1 MTTHLTTLFALAGA
15 ALPLGLTALACNSA
29 DRNEGTEH
37 VASAA
42 DELPRGPRF
51 GDFNATTER
60 NTRNLLQ
67 RGQEIF
73 RFDTFGDEEFWGG
86 KLRLHESIA
95 SVTPAQALRL
105 GLKVDADALPSELRE
120 EIARGQV
127 NLRDPAVTLTLLQL
141 DAILGVTG
149 FFDDRGNLISIG
161 LQCALCHS
169 TVNDSV
175 RRGIG
180 TRLDGWAN
188 RDLDVGAII
197 ATAPTLQPIVD
208 LLPKVPAGITEEGVR
223 DVLRSW
229 GPGKYD
235 AQLLLD
241 GKAFQPHGT
250 TSTTLLPPD
259 GRTTATTVL
268 PPGQKTSA
276 ATLLPNAFDMGGV
289 NEHTWTGN
297 WGSVPYWNAF
307 VAVTQLHG
315 KGNFFDPRLN
325 DPVKYPNAAA
335 TGIWNVIVDPKNDLV
350 TPKLPALHFYQLA
363 LPAPKPTPG
372 RDFDKEAAERGA
384 KLFTGDAKCT
394 GCHNKPL
401 WTDAGWNL
409 HTPEEMKID
418 AFQANRAPGNS
429 YKTMNLAALFV
440 RELGIFMKPENKGRF
455 YHDGRFATLLDVVR
469 SYNERFDLGLDSG
482 QKRDLV
488 EYLKSL

>member
-1 MTTHLTTLFALAGA
+1 MTTHLTPLFVLVGA
-15 ALPLGLTALACNSA
+15 TLPLGVAALACNSA
-29 DRNEGTEH
+29 DRDEGAEH
-37 VASAA
+37 VASAE
-42 DELPRGPRF
+42 DELPRRGRF
-51 GDFNATTER
+51 SDFEATTER

-67 RGQEIF
+67 RGQDIF
-73 RFDTFGDEEFWGG
+73 RFDTFGDEQFWGG
-86 KLRLHESIA
+86 ELRLHESIA
-95 SVTPAQALRL
+95 KVTPAQALEL
-105 GLKVDADALPSELRE
+105 GLKVDADALPSRLRDK
-120 EIARGQV
+120 IARGQV
-127 NLRDPAVTLTLLQL
+127 DLDDPAVTLSLLQL

-149 FFDDRGNLISIG
+149 FFNDHGKLISIG
-161 LQCALCHS
+161 LQCAFCHS

-175 RRGIG
+175 RPGIG

-208 LLPKVPAGITEEGVR
+208 LLPKVPAGITEAGVR
-223 DVLRSW
+223 EVLLSW

-235 AQLLLD
+235 AELLLD
-241 GKAFQPHGT
+241 GKAFQTDGGLSLAT
-250 TSTTLLPPD
+250 LPPPD
-259 GRTTATTVL
+259 ER
-268 PPGQKTSA
+268 TSA

-335 TGIWNVIVDPKNDLV
+335 TGIWNVVVDPKDDLV
-350 TPKLPALHFYQLA
+350 TSKLPALHFYQLA
-363 LPAPKPTPG
+363 LPAPKPEPG
-372 RDFDKEAAERGA
+372 RDFNEEAAERGA
-384 KLFTGDAKCT
+384 KLFTGKAKCT
-394 GCHNKPL
+394 DCHNKPL

-440 RELGIFMKPENKGRF
+440 RELGLFMKPKNKGRF

-482 QKRDLV
+482 EKRDLV